1 MSNAPHCV
9 NKFVNSAGLVGLVG
23 RKLLTCINRR
33 AEMQPPLILRPLRE
47 QIEQLREQARLSD
60 QQKPTDKNMD
70 SKIVDQYTTLIRN
83 WHDQATPIQRL
94 RLFTIDELI
103 RLANLTGRF
112 RDHASHRYTGEALR
126 RCGFKQKRDWSVAGR
141 NKRFW
146 LFDGEAQ

>member
-1 MSNAPHCV
+1 MSNATHCV
-9 NKFVNSAGLVGLVG
+9 NEFVNSAGLVGLVG
-23 RKLLTCINRR
+23 RKLLICINRR

-47 QIEQLREQARLSD
+47 QIEHLREQARLSA

-70 SKIVDQYTTLIRN
+70 SKIVDEYTALIRN
-83 WHDQATPIQRL
+83 WQDQATPIQRL

-146 LFDGEAQ
+146 LLDGKAQ